1 LALFAS
7 LTILANYYLPLSGA
21 LCLQGSMAVDSIKN
35 LFLKYLPEIL
45 LLVLLVL
52 FYLHNQETREILY
65 LLQDTIELMDS
76 SETKKYNGDWRY
88 LIGSLD
94 KNITQISVFFIFFIG
109 IFNLS
114 RRKHNKSL
122 KQDF

>member
-1 LALFAS
+1 
-7 LTILANYYLPLSGA
+7 
-21 LCLQGSMAVDSIKN
+21 MAVDSIKN

-45 LLVLLVL
+45 LLVFLVL

-114 RRKHNKSL
+114 RRKHNKPL
-122 KQDF
+122 KQDK